1 MIDLRRTAAPWR
13 VLFVAAFVLSAGP
26 ARSQSNFQVVVP
38 ASTPGGQ
45 IKREMLR
52 SIFLGEL
59 TRWTDGT
66 PVRAVDQSLRSPVR
80 ATFCESALGQ
90 TPSAL
95 NAYWSQRVMSGRV
108 TPPPVKTGDEEVMAF
123 VRSNVGAIGY
133 VAAGTATPEGVKV
146 LKVVD

>member
-1 MIDLRRTAAPWR
+1 M
-13 VLFVAAFVLSAGP
+13 
-26 ARSQSNFQVVVP
+26 P
-38 ASTPGGQ
+38 ASTPAGQ

-80 ATFCESALGQ
+80 ATFSESALGQ

-95 NAYWSQRVMSGRV
+95 NAYWSQRVMSGRFS
-108 TPPPVKTGDEEVMAF
+108 PPRVKAGDEEVLAF

-133 VAAGTATPEGVKV
+133 VSAGAAPPEGVKV

>member
-1 MIDLRRTAAPWR
+1 MMDLRRMAARVRR
-13 VLFVAAFVLSAGP
+13 VLFVAALVLCAGP
-26 ARSQSNFQVVVP
+26 ARSQSNYQVIVP
-38 ASTPGGQ
+38 ASTPGAQ

-90 TPSAL
+90 SPSAL
-95 NAYWSQRVMSGRV
+95 NAYWSQRVLSGRV
-108 TPPPVKTGDEEVMAF
+108 SPPPVKSSVDEVLAF
-123 VRSNVGAIGY
+123 VRSNAGAIGY
-133 VAAGTATPEGVKV
+133 VSAGTAPEGVKV